1 MEKTHLLNDWSKMR
15 WYGILMLG
23 RTDKADAVIVMPDF
37 FGMRGAGLKIQMFYG
52 MINTSQFLDGS

>member
-1 MEKTHLLNDWSKMR
+1 MR